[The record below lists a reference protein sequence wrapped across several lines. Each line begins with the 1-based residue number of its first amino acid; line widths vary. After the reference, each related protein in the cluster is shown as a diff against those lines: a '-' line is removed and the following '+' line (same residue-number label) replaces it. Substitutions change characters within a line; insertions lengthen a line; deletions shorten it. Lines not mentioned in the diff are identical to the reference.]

1 MRSPAIMKTRYVLI
15 FIVICIPLVGCG
27 SLKLHERK
35 AIDSNPADNGSITE
49 VELKGPK
56 AQISHKF

>member
-1 MRSPAIMKTRYVLI
+1 MKTRYVLI